1 MNFKIKGGRE
11 REVNKN
17 KLCQID
23 NDRHLEEGGGR
34 GNEIRGGGEMVGG
47 WFFNFVDLTK
57 KNIVDLKKLV
67 SVKRYCKK
75 TILYFGHF

>member
-1 MNFKIKGGRE
+1 M
-11 REVNKN
+11 NKN

-23 NDRHLEEGGGR
+23 NDRHLEEGGWR
-34 GNEIRGGGEMVGG
+34 ENEIRGGGKMVGG

-57 KNIVDLKKLV
+57 KNFVDLKKLV
-67 SVKRYCKK
+67 SVKKYCKK

>member
-34 GNEIRGGGEMVGG
+34 ENEIRGGG
-47 WFFNFVDLTK
+47 
-57 KNIVDLKKLV
+57 KNW
-67 SVKRYCKK
+67 
-75 TILYFGHF
+75 ILPK

>member
-1 MNFKIKGGRE
+1 M
-11 REVNKN
+11 NKN

-34 GNEIRGGGEMVGG
+34 ENEIRGGGKMVGG

-57 KNIVDLKKLV
+57 KKNIVDLKKLM

-75 TILYFGHF
+75 IILYFGHF

>member
-1 MNFKIKGGRE
+1 M
-11 REVNKN
+11 NKN

-34 GNEIRGGGEMVGG
+34 ENEIRGGGKMVGG

-57 KNIVDLKKLV
+57 KNFVDLKKLV
-67 SVKRYCKK
+67 SVKKYCKK

>member
-1 MNFKIKGGRE
+1 LNFKIKGGRE

-34 GNEIRGGGEMVGG
+34 ENEIRGGGKMVGG

-57 KNIVDLKKLV
+57 KNIVDLKKLM

-75 TILYFGHF
+75 IILYFGHF

>member
-1 MNFKIKGGRE
+1 LNFKIKGGRE

-34 GNEIRGGGEMVGG
+34 ENEIRGEGKMVGG

-57 KNIVDLKKLV
+57 KNIVDLKKLM

-75 TILYFGHF
+75 IILYFGHF

>member
-1 MNFKIKGGRE
+1 M
-11 REVNKN
+11 NKN

-23 NDRHLEEGGGR
+23 NNRHFEEGGGR
-34 GNEIRGGGEMVGG
+34 ENEIRGEGEMVGGG

-57 KNIVDLKKLV
+57 KNFVDLKKLV
-67 SVKRYCKK
+67 SVKKYCKK

>member
-17 KLCQID
+17 KLCHID

-34 GNEIRGGGEMVGG
+34 ENEIRGEVKWWG
-47 WFFNFVDLTK
+47 
-57 KNIVDLKKLV
+57 LV
-67 SVKRYCKK
+67 
-75 TILYFGHF
+75 L